1 MKKLM
6 ISMTVI
12 ALTLVMA
19 TPAFAQTSQEGQYI
33 GPIERP
39 CAGLYDAEL
48 VECLKQ
54 YNETGKL
61 TCADYYNYEIPG
73 ELPNYCGQYAGRHII
88 PQANNSSS
96 QTFKGLSKAL
106 SNLKSGGSEDSEVVA
121 AELDKPAS
129 RPGSSEPDVSRAVA
143 AGAGEPPSQPGEVS
157 ESGGS
162 EDSSNVAGSRKANSK
177 EDSPNDGGDNPNSGG
192 EAEAEESLKNGGE
205 AGAEESLNGTTELPE
220 TGGTGFL
227 VLSASALLL
236 AGGLT
241 MFRLFR

>member
-1 MKKLM
+1 M
-6 ISMTVI
+6 
-12 ALTLVMA
+12 
-19 TPAFAQTSQEGQYI
+19 
-33 GPIERP
+33 
-39 CAGLYDAEL
+39 
-48 VECLKQ
+48 
-54 YNETGKL
+54 
-61 TCADYYNYEIPG
+61 
-73 ELPNYCGQYAGRHII
+73 
-88 PQANNSSS
+88 
-96 QTFKGLSKAL
+96 
-106 SNLKSGGSEDSEVVA
+106 SNLKSGGSEDSEAAA

-162 EDSSNVAGSRKANSK
+162 EDGSNAAGSRKANSK
-177 EDSPNDGGDNPNSGG
+177 EDNPNDGGDNPN
-192 EAEAEESLKNGGE
+192 NGGE

-227 VLSASALLL
+227 VLGASALLL